1 MAFQYNIIRM
11 VEEEKA
17 EGRAKGLA
25 EGRAKGRAEGLREGR
40 TEGILK
46 MISLLQKKY
55 RKGKTAVEAAED
67 LEEDVSGIQGFY
79 DLIALHPEEDAGS
92 IYARY
97 QTSR

>member
-1 MAFQYNIIRM
+1 
-11 VEEEKA
+11 
-17 EGRAKGLA
+17 
-25 EGRAKGRAEGLREGR
+25 
-40 TEGILK
+40 